1 MDKLYIKD
9 NFILFI
15 KRKIPLSANAIN
27 NIIVNKE
34 IYATNNIF
42 ANKENIWPKRRKCVD
57 IIDHNIFDIIII
69 R

>member
-42 ANKENIWPKRRKCVD
+42 ANKENI
-57 IIDHNIFDIIII
+57 
-69 R
+69 